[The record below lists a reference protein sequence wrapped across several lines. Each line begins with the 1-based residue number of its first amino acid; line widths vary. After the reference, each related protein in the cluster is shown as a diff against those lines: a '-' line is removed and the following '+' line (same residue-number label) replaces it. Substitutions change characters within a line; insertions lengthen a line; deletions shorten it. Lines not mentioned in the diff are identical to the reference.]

1 MYTSPPGDC
10 FSVRLIIFSPC
21 LQKEAGFG
29 GLFFFGSISLSTE
42 NSGPGKPTGSHEPKL
57 GSFEVRAAMV
67 ESAWLA
73 GGGPPLF
80 LGTILSVDYPCGRSA
95 LDLMSTRHQMRRSRS
110 KKILAEG
117 GIVSQGLKISA

>member
-42 NSGPGKPTGSHEPKL
+42 NSGPGKPTESHEPKL

-73 GGGPPLF
+73 GGGP
-80 LGTILSVDYPCGRSA
+80 LGTILSVDYRCGRSA
-95 LDLMSTRHQMRRSRS
+95 LNLMSTRHQMRRPRS
-110 KKILAEG
+110 EKILAEG